1 MYLASWIFLLVLGGG
16 FGLAG
21 RVSAAEVTA
30 VDSIRK
36 YRFKAKN
43 ARDKKDYD
51 EALQSYREYMKYESD
66 EKRIKQAYYFI
77 GKIHFEKEKFEAA
90 KQALKQAVSL
100 DSLYVNPNL
109 TLYQIYLHQS
119 LPDSAAQ
126 CLERVVQARPGKTQ
140 HRRKLADLYRR
151 RNRTQAAIRHY
162 VHLAEKAGSD
172 VELFGLLAVLHEDLG
187 ATAQALEWR
196 RRLLQVQGV
205 ARDSSGGGPEGQV
218 ETLESILELQRQS
231 GDAEGIFETLK
242 QLVESD
248 PSNSYSYYSQIAEGA
263 EKEDDKAMKIIGL
276 EGMARSNPKD
286 LETVA
291 MLVDL
296 HLRGEKQEMA
306 YHWLERGLEVDETHA
321 HLQLLRGDL
330 IVLQGGAEED
340 AIEAFEQAMQDPV
353 WGQTAQQRIWQLR
366 PPETEEEK
374 LKKKFFGSSDEE

>member
-1 MYLASWIFLLVLGGG
+1 MYLASWIFLLVLGCG
-16 FGLAG
+16 FGLADWA
-21 RVSAAEVTA
+21 SAAEITV

-51 EALQSYREYMKYESD
+51 EALRSYREYLKYESD
-66 EKRIKQAYYFI
+66 DKKIRQAYYFI
-77 GKIHFEKEKFEAA
+77 GKIHFEKDEFEAA

-109 TLYQIYLHQS
+109 TLYHIYLRQS
-119 LPDSAAQ
+119 RLDSAAQ
-126 CLERVVQARPGKTQ
+126 CLEWGVQARPGKTQ

-151 RNRTQAAIRHY
+151 QNRTQAAIRHY
-162 VHLAEKAGSD
+162 VHLAEKAGND
-172 VELFGLLAVLHEDLG
+172 IELFGLLAVLHEELG

-196 RRLLQVQGV
+196 RRLLQAQGV
-205 ARDSSGGGPEGQV
+205 ARDSSGGRAEGQV
-218 ETLESILELQRQS
+218 ETLEAILKLQRQS
-231 GDAEGIFETLK
+231 DDAEGVFETLK

-263 EKEDDKAMKIIGL
+263 EKEDDEAMKIIGL

-296 HLRGEKQEMA
+296 HLRGERRKMA
-306 YHWLERGLEVDETHA
+306 HHWLERGLEVDETHA
-321 HLQLLRGDL
+321 HLQLLRGEL
-330 IVLQGGAEED
+330 IVLQRGAEED

-353 WGQTAQQRIWQLR
+353 WRQTAQQRIWQLR

>member
-16 FGLAG
+16 FGFAD
-21 RVSAAEVTA
+21 RAPAAEITA

-36 YRFKAKN
+36 YRFLAKN

-51 EALQSYREYMKYESD
+51 EALKSYREYLKYESD
-66 EKRIKQAYYFI
+66 EKKIKQAYYFV
-77 GKIHFEKEKFEAA
+77 GKIHFEKDEFEAA

-109 TLYQIYLHQS
+109 TLYQVYLRQS
-119 LPDSAAQ
+119 RPDSAAQ

-140 HRRKLADLYRR
+140 LRRKLADLYRR
-151 RNRTQAAIRHY
+151 QNRTQAAIRHY
-162 VHLAEKAGSD
+162 IPLAEKAGND

-196 RRLLQVQGV
+196 RRLLQTQGV
-205 ARDSSGGGPEGQV
+205 ARDSSGGGAEGQV
-218 ETLESILELQRQS
+218 ETLEAILELQRQS
-231 GDAEGIFETLK
+231 DDVAGVFETLK
-242 QLVESD
+242 KLVESD
-248 PSNSYSYYSQIAEGA
+248 PSNSHSYYSQIAEAA
-263 EKEDDKAMKIIGL
+263 EKEGDETMKIIGL

-296 HLRGEKQEMA
+296 HLRGEKREMA
-306 YHWLERGLEVDETHA
+306 HRWLERGLEVDETHA
-321 HLQLLRGDL
+321 HLQLLRGEL

-340 AIEAFEQAMQDPV
+340 AIDAFERALQDPV

-366 PPETEEEK
+366 PPETEEER
-374 LKKKFFGSSDEE
+374 LKKKFFGSGDEK